1 MMIIWLVVSTLWKIW
16 KSVGMIFPIYGKQ
29 NHVPNHQSVMVY
41 DVESILVDAHH
52 PLGHLGCPN
61 FSPKPL
67 IRNPKKWPTADHAH
81 KRWWPPHSLSF
92 GSRRYTE
99 LKVVDGFKWFQLV
112 STHSQSSNEW
122 RDIYIY
128 MICIIYIFIY
138 HIMYRIYI
146 YIYDIYIYMIY
157 IYIYIVCHLPYRK
170 WDQWGCHKQHLARSH
185 VEGALIFG
193 RCHGDDLGIDRMAL
207 VVYSLVVLSLPMF
220 TPSRTSKMELA
231 TANTWKIGRVYTQKT
246 ESSRFWVV
254 YYFQRALFE
263 RYTSTPMFLFSTDGI
278 HMDCQNAAT

>member
-1 MMIIWLVVSTLWKIW
+1 MDNCWQLWICLILVNYDYL
-16 KSVGMIFPIYGKQ
+16 VGGFNPLKKYESQLGRFFPICGKQ
-29 NHVPNHQSVMVY
+29 NHVPNQQSVMGY

-128 MICIIYIFIY
+128 IYR
-138 HIMYRIYI
+138 IMYRIYT
-146 YIYDIYIYMIY
+146 YIWYMIFF
-157 IYIYIVCHLPYRK
+157 LP
-170 WDQWGCHKQHLARSH
+170 S
-185 VEGALIFG
+185 
-193 RCHGDDLGIDRMAL
+193 
-207 VVYSLVVLSLPMF
+207 SL
-220 TPSRTSKMELA
+220 
-231 TANTWKIGRVYTQKT
+231 
-246 ESSRFWVV
+246 
-254 YYFQRALFE
+254 
-263 RYTSTPMFLFSTDGI
+263 
-278 HMDCQNAAT
+278 